1 MDIIEALSQRR
12 TIHQF
17 LPDPVPEQVLRE
29 MIDLAVFVPNHHLT
43 QPWQFVVVQGD
54 SLEHMASFREQAVL
68 AKNREKPQAEA
79 IARKA
84 KLDVLAV
91 PASIVAIQNLDPN
104 PFRAEEDYAAVTMAV
119 YNMTLVAHARHLG
132 TYWHTGPLVY
142 FEPFRAWLDLNPQQ
156 RIIAYLFVGYPART
170 PHPERIAGNERTR
183 WLS

>member
-1 MDIIEALSQRR
+1 MERQLKPIRPGLRLHRAHPRDFRKMSNAG
-12 TIHQF
+12 
-17 LPDPVPEQVLRE
+17 PVARMGGTP
-29 MIDLAVFVPNHHLT
+29 
-43 QPWQFVVVQGD
+43 
-54 SLEHMASFREQAVL
+54 ASFREQAVL